1 MSRIKGRYLP
11 LLAVAVS
18 LAACNNTN
26 KPEPTGVTPAASS
39 VAVSPSLGLVR
50 NAQVKIFQADG
61 TTLLGEGTSSNSG
74 VVDVSYVNYTGPVV
88 IEILGGGTAA
98 YFDESLQAFTA
109 LPAGERIR
117 AMAVLP
123 DVNIAVT
130 PLTNLAY
137 EIAKARGVSPLTA
150 DDVNDINE
158 QVRAA
163 IAPGINSILA
173 IPELVSA
180 ATADVL
186 DNTDAGRHALIL
198 AALADLS
205 SSDASPAL
213 NTLRAL
219 ANDGADSALD
229 GLVNGSS
236 ITVPYSDFVADMS
249 AALVRQAA
257 IYGNAAL
264 QAVAADQAPSSADVD
279 DGEGGTDGDT
289 GGTGG
294 DTGGTGGDTG
304 GTGGD
309 TGGTGGDT
317 GGTGGDTGGT
327 GGDTG
332 GTGGDTGGTGGDT
345 GGTGGDTGGTGGD
358 TGGTGGGDTGGT
370 GGTDAD
376 PMVNNQGKGRFTGD
390 GFTGDADGVTFTYTD
405 TVSVIVDT
413 DIAYIEGRDASALNK
428 WRVIVPK
435 GVGTYSCDDPSGDV
449 VLQLLAGTNSGGGS
463 GDGNCRIKVVQ
474 AGPVFEGYYTGQL
487 AGGAGTPLRAV
498 TNGYFYA
505 TQLGGGGTGGGD
517 TGGDI
522 GGGVSGDLNHPVYDG
537 LNGRNGATINIVGGT
552 ESYNLGFGEIAR
564 ASGLRGLEFTADVRN
579 FNTAPT
585 QGIYPVRL
593 SVNIT
598 DPVLGEQ
605 DCGEGLTIGMFM
617 SSQTGSDRS
626 GNYTASSCKIRLDYA
641 SDIGGL
647 QAVILSAKMERD
659 DNTSFDLINTPFRI
673 YRHVGTAGELSGSLP
688 LHAFGSIEIGEGGT
702 FELGSNQYFILD
714 NPVQLG
720 GTSPDDGTPAFTG
733 NASDVI
739 SLVDGQ
745 QYFGDMSYNC
755 SSNPLSI
762 KVGTYLLETVYTT
775 AVAGGSCDITTV
787 GRGGTFY
794 DASYTAT
801 MKSNDGGLEEALR
814 TLSVTGKF
822 RNYAIRLNRPA
833 DDVDDEGALGSEEVG
848 VTLQI
853 EDGSPDWQ
861 TGDRFKFL
869 YSQFDAVSVFE
880 KSYNAVVTRRLDD
893 RRIDFG
899 VELKNIPRAVGVYD
913 CGNLNA
919 DDFNR
924 ILSVGIDAV
933 GVKYET
939 MAYDSVLR
947 KTILTPGASCQI
959 EIVSDDDGFVNGT
972 YTATAVVVGGEQIM
986 PGGDNTVRVSGSFR
1000 RKVDAPQP

>member
-39 VAVSPSLGLVR
+39 VAVSPSLGLIR

-74 VVDVSYVNYTGPVV
+74 VVDVSYVNYTGAVV
-88 IEILGGGTAA
+88 IEILGGGTAT
-98 YFDESLQAFTA
+98 YFDESLQVFTA

-229 GLVNGSS
+229 GLVDGSS

-279 DGEGGTDGDT
+279 DGEGGT
-289 GGTGG
+289 GG

-309 TGGTGGDT
+309 TGGTGGGT
-317 GGTGGDTGGT
+317 GGTGGDTGG
-327 GGDTG
+327 TG

-358 TGGTGGGDTGGT
+358 TGGTGGGTGGT
-370 GGTDAD
+370 GGDTGGDTD
-376 PMVNNQGKGRFTGD
+376 PMVNNQGQGRFTGD
-390 GFTGDADGVTFTYTD
+390 GFTGDVDGVTFTYTD
-405 TVSVIVDT
+405 TVTIVADA
-413 DIAYIEGRDASALNK
+413 DQAYIEGRDSSALNK
-428 WRVIVPK
+428 WRVIIPNE
-435 GVGTYSCDDPSGDV
+435 VGTYSCDDSSDEV
-449 VLQLLAGTNSGGGS
+449 VLQLLTGPSSGGGS
-463 GDGNCRIKVVQ
+463 GDGSCRIKVVQ
-474 AGPVFEGYYTGQL
+474 AGPIYEGYYTGQL
-487 AGGAGTPLRAV
+487 AAGAGTALRAV

-505 TQLGGGGTGGGD
+505 TQTIFGGGGDGGGD

-522 GGGVSGDLNHPVYDG
+522 GGGVSGDLGHPVYDS

-564 ASGLRGLEFTADVRN
+564 AAGLRGLEFTVDIRN

-605 DCGEGLTIGMFM
+605 DCGEGLTIGVFM

-626 GNYTASSCKIRLDYA
+626 GNYAASSCKIRLDYA

-647 QAVILSAKMERD
+647 QAVILSAKMDRD
-659 DNTSFDLINTPFRI
+659 ASTSFEMINTPFRI
-673 YRHVGTAGELSGSLP
+673 YRHVGTAGELTGDLP
-688 LHAFGSIEIGEGGT
+688 LDKFGSIEIGDGGT
-702 FELGSNQYFILD
+702 FELGDNQYFLLD
-714 NPVQLG
+714 NRVGLG
-720 GTSPDDGTPAFTG
+720 GASPDDGTPAFTG
-733 NASDVI
+733 NASDII
-739 SLVDGQ
+739 SLKAGE
-745 QYFGDMSYNC
+745 QYVGDMTYNC
-755 SSNPLSI
+755 SSKPLSI

-775 AVAGGSCDITTV
+775 SVTGGSCDITTV
-787 GRGGTFY
+787 GRGGKFY
-794 DASYTAT
+794 DATYSAT
-801 MKSNDGGLEEALR
+801 MKSNDGGLEEDLR

-822 RNYAIRLNRPA
+822 RNYAIRLNRPEGG
-833 DDVDDEGALGSEEVG
+833 VDDEGALGSEEVG

-853 EDGSPDWQ
+853 DDGSPDWQ

-869 YSQFDAVSVFE
+869 EDQFDSISTFDT
-880 KSYNAVVTRRLDD
+880 SYGISMD
-893 RRIDFG
+893 RGERIIKFG
-899 VELKNIPRAVGVYD
+899 VDVLNAPREVGVYD
-913 CGNLNA
+913 CASINPSN
-919 DDFNR
+919 NR
-924 ILSVGIDAV
+924 IVNVTVNAV

-939 MAYDSVLR
+939 TTYDTVLR
-947 KTILTPGASCQI
+947 KTILTPGAACQI

-1000 RKVDAPQP
+1000 RKLQPAQ